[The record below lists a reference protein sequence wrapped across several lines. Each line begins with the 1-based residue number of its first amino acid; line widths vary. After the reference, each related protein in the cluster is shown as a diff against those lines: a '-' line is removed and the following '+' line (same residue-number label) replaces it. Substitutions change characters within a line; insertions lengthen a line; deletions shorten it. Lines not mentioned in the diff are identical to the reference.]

1 MSWSS
6 CATSTFGSGSTS
18 KPSTCRRTCS
28 TSSGSWTAV
37 PGQSSRSGTATS
49 CSAVLCCAVAV
60 RVCDVTSPSV
70 FPYAPSPLGSQ
81 RTPHTQQAHVAHA
94 IHDAAPVNSG
104 AWFRTPCHF
113 DTMGMPGAFDVARRV
128 DSSGQQAETPRSQC
142 RIHWSLLRC
151 LRDVL
156 DKSWRPFATTC
167 TQ

>member
-94 IHDAAPVNSG
+94 IVPRCSARGLRQLLDDSG
-104 AWFRTPCHF
+104 AWCATSHTLPFRHHGHAWCLRRCP
-113 DTMGMPGAFDVARRV
+113 ARRF
-128 DSSGQQAETPRSQC
+128 QQTISRDAALSVP
-142 RIHWSLLRC
+142 HSL
-151 LRDVL
+151 VL
-156 DKSWRPFATTC
+156 ATLPA
-167 TQ
+167 